1 MTIDILCKVVDNFGD
16 IGVAYRLAKALSDA
30 EADLRLRMVVDDLGA
45 FAALCPAI
53 DPLKGL
59 QELGAWTIVRWESP
73 GDAAAE
79 LFRADRPRVVL
90 ECFAC
95 GRPAWLEEILFDPAD
110 PLPRRVFNIEH
121 LTAESWA
128 EDFHLLPAATR
139 SSQVRKLFFMPGFTP
154 GTGGLVIDRRFR
166 EARERWLDRSGCAA
180 GRRALAARL
189 GARIGARLGGRSDGE
204 LAAPDAAERF
214 WTAVFSYERDY
225 GRIVADLAEFSRDR
239 PILALVAAGR
249 SREPFMAAWLAA
261 GKPFPA
267 VSLPFLQQEDWD
279 ELLLACD
286 FSIVRG
292 EESLARAALAGRPF
306 LWHAYLQDGNHQ
318 MVKVHA
324 LLELLRPR
332 FEAESFGAL
341 ERLWLAIN
349 DRRKDEA
356 RSGGAEEL
364 LPVLRL
370 AETLIP
376 GFASFAEGLAAHGD
390 LAARLLAFVRD
401 NPP

>member
-1 MTIDILCKVVDNFGD
+1 
-16 IGVAYRLAKALSDA
+16 A
-30 EADLRLRMVVDDLGA
+30 EAGLRLRIVVDDLGA
-45 FAALCPAI
+45 FATLCPAI
-53 DPLKGL
+53 DPGKGL

-73 GDAAAE
+73 GETALA
-79 LFRADRPRVVL
+79 LFRADRPRAVL

-110 PLPRRVFNIEH
+110 LLPRRVFNIEH

-128 EDFHLLPAATR
+128 EDFHLLTAATR
-139 SSQVRKLFFMPGFTP
+139 SSLVRKLFFMPGFTP

-166 EARERWLDRSGCAA
+166 EARERCLDPVGRAAERRS
-180 GRRALAARL
+180 LAARL
-189 GARIGARLGGRSDGE
+189 GARLGGE
-204 LAAPDAAERF
+204 LGAPGTAERF

-225 GRIVADLAEFSRDR
+225 GRIVADLAELSRDR

-261 GKPFPA
+261 GEPFPA
-267 VSLPFLQQEDWD
+267 ASLPFLPQEDWD

-306 LWHAYLQDGNHQ
+306 LWHAYLQDENHQ
-318 MVKVHA
+318 MVKVRS
-324 LLELLRPR
+324 LLELLRPH
-332 FEAESFGAL
+332 FEAEAFGAL
-341 ERLWLAIN
+341 ERLWLAFN

-356 RSGGAEEL
+356 STGGAEEL

-370 AETLIP
+370 ADSLLQ
-376 GFASFAEGLAAHGD
+376 GFASFAERVAAHGD
-390 LAARLLAFVRD
+390 LATRLLALLRE